1 MAAPPP
7 SSTASAHFQQVEKL
21 LRLMV
26 DNGGSEIRLS
36 AVAPPMLQIDGSMK
50 PVKSQPL
57 TTELVA
63 ALAAAVIPAG
73 AQPSSFVF
81 TSSLG

>member
-7 SSTASAHFQQVEKL
+7 SSGTSAHFQQVEKL

-36 AVAPPMLQIDGSMK
+36 AGAAPMLRIDGSMR

-57 TTELVA
+57 TAEMVA
-63 ALAAAVIPAG
+63 GLAAAVMTDG
-73 AQPSSFVF
+73 ADPSNFSFS
-81 TSSLG
+81 T